1 MRATLRV
8 LAVFGAFAI
17 ACVALRHVDIATMG
31 GGFKGD
37 EATYVGLAASAGLD
51 GDLTYGPRDYQRF
64 REWYGGGPQ
73 GIFLRRGDDGQL
85 YFGKAFLYGVLAAPF
100 ALAGGLGGLLV
111 FNFACFALLLTAGYL
126 WLRPG
131 SRRAAALAFTLV
143 FLAASIAPLYAF
155 WLTSDALN
163 FALVFMAFAVA
174 VAPPGEPPRPVQLR
188 ALGYVLL
195 AAAIFSKPLNLP
207 LALPLALAA
216 RGGGLVPTAR
226 ALAAVGA
233 AVVVFFAINAGITG
247 ELNYQGGDR
256 KTFYG
261 TFPYDEGGATFDSA
275 GTRLVTDSLAPVG
288 AEGRAASLAAN
299 VGYFVLGRHFGL
311 LPFGWPW
318 LVVVGWWAIAER
330 RKMLWQ
336 WAILAATAT
345 VALGTIVWMPY
356 TWSGGGGPVGNRY
369 FLSVAAALFFLAP
382 RVQSFVPIAVA
393 ALGLLFVWPSLASP
407 FTVVK
412 QPWRATRAAIFDAL
426 PLELTNASDF
436 PILLDRPRSRIPQ
449 GRAPTV
455 FVALLDER
463 SGMGQHGWIAVR
475 PGATSNLLVRSPQ
488 PLEGVTVGVK
498 SVSACEVGLVSGQ
511 ASQRVS
517 LAQGDRRDLELQ
529 PSQVFSRDSFVFVLN
544 VDSSGCADPI
554 EVAMQAHARR
564 R

>member
-1 MRATLRV
+1 MRSPL
-8 LAVFGAFAI
+8 LAWL
-17 ACVALRHVDIATMG
+17 LRHVDVATMG

-174 VAPPGEPPRPVQLR
+174 VAPPGEPPRPLQWR
-188 ALGYVLL
+188 ALGFVLL

-207 LALPLALAA
+207 LALPLAMAA

-226 ALAAVGA
+226 ALAAIGA
-233 AVVVFFAINAGITG
+233 AVIVFFAINAGITG

-261 TFPYDEGGATFDSA
+261 TFPYDEGGTTFDSA
-275 GTRLVTDSLAPVG
+275 GISLATDSLAPVG
-288 AEGRAASLAAN
+288 AEGRGRIACRQTSGISCWAAILVCFRLAGPGSSWS
-299 VGYFVLGRHFGL
+299 V
-311 LPFGWPW
+311 
-318 LVVVGWWAIAER
+318 WWAVGER
-330 RKMLWQ
+330 RKMWWQ
-336 WAILAATAT
+336 WALLAATAA

-382 RVQSFVPIAVA
+382 RVQSFVPAAVA
-393 ALGLLFVWPSLASP
+393 ALGLLFVWPSLSSP

-412 QPWRATRAAIFDAL
+412 QPWRATRAAIFEAL

-436 PILLDRPRSRIPQ
+436 PSHPRSAAKPHSART
-449 GRAPTV
+449 RAHGVRCAARRPKRDGS
-455 FVALLDER
+455 AWLDCR
-463 SGMGQHGWIAVR
+463 AAG
-475 PGATSNLLVRSPQ
+475 
-488 PLEGVTVGVK
+488 
-498 SVSACEVGLVSGQ
+498 
-511 ASQRVS
+511 
-517 LAQGDRRDLELQ
+517 RDLEPAGAVAATAGRSDRRREIGLGVRGWIRVQ
-529 PSQVFSRDSFVFVLN
+529 QGEPTCFARTRRSTGSRDAALA
-544 VDSSGCADPI
+544 GLLAG
-554 EVAMQAHARR
+554 
-564 R
+564 

>member
-1 MRATLRV
+1 
-8 LAVFGAFAI
+8 
-17 ACVALRHVDIATMG
+17 
-31 GGFKGD
+31 
-37 EATYVGLAASAGLD
+37 
-51 GDLTYGPRDYQRF
+51 
-64 REWYGGGPQ
+64 
-73 GIFLRRGDDGQL
+73 
-85 YFGKAFLYGVLAAPF
+85 
-100 ALAGGLGGLLV
+100 
-111 FNFACFALLLTAGYL
+111 
-126 WLRPG
+126 
-131 SRRAAALAFTLV
+131 
-143 FLAASIAPLYAF
+143 
-155 WLTSDALN
+155 
-163 FALVFMAFAVA
+163 
-174 VAPPGEPPRPVQLR
+174 
-188 ALGYVLL
+188 
-195 AAAIFSKPLNLP
+195 
-207 LALPLALAA
+207 
-216 RGGGLVPTAR
+216 
-226 ALAAVGA
+226 
-233 AVVVFFAINAGITG
+233 
-247 ELNYQGGDR
+247 
-256 KTFYG
+256 
-261 TFPYDEGGATFDSA
+261 
-275 GTRLVTDSLAPVG
+275 
-288 AEGRAASLAAN
+288 
-299 VGYFVLGRHFGL
+299 
-311 LPFGWPW
+311 
-318 LVVVGWWAIAER
+318 
-330 RKMLWQ
+330 MLWQ
-336 WAILAATAT
+336 WAILAATVT

-544 VDSSGCADPI
+544 VNSRSCADPI
-554 EVAMQAHARR
+554 EVAMQAHARKR
-564 R
+564 